1 MKVPFGLAIAAV
13 HPSLVGGYCVRSNPP
28 ARGGCTRTVLGGR
41 PFAADEG
48 DGLADGVVVVS
59 NDAAAFEA
67 EPAVVAD
74 ILQRPEAGTEVE
86 VAHARL
92 GAVAVGHV
100 DVGDVLGRLA
110 NRGRDVG
117 LLDVDRKSTRL
128 NSSHVKISYAV
139 FCLKKK
145 KKYPSI
151 SFSSSHIQ

>member
-1 MKVPFGLAIAAV
+1 LPISVSISSCVSEFGSSLFHCYRARP
-13 HPSLVGGYCVRSNPP
+13 HLPSFPTRRSS
-28 ARGGCTRTVLGGR
+28 
-41 PFAADEG
+41 D
-48 DGLADGVVVVS
+48 
-59 NDAAAFEA
+59 
-67 EPAVVAD
+67 
-74 ILQRPEAGTEVE
+74 LQRPEAGTEVE